1 MRGAP
6 CTMRMIQALKGKAGM
21 AALAAGLLL
30 GAGLPPAQAQ
40 TDWRAVAV
48 PYYGI
53 PAFMQGQLQFW
64 YAPRAGEFEQA
75 AAALARSV
83 GAHCAGGP
91 LAAARQDWRN
101 ALLAWS
107 RLSGVA
113 VGPLIERRSA
123 QRVDYAPVR
132 PEQIARAIAS
142 RPASEADL
150 ERLPNAA
157 KGFGALEQLLWPPA
171 AGGPPACPYAAQA
184 AADIAREATA
194 LNSAFAQAG
203 AGVQDEAAAVQ
214 AMSEAVNQWI
224 GALERLRMQGIERPL
239 REAQARRGRPVFARD
254 ASGTSAAER
263 RVRWQGLQALAV
275 LQDGPAPQPGAGLV
289 PLETFL
295 RGKGLNPLA
304 DRLVRSVREAGN
316 ALQAAEAGAPARLQ
330 AAARRLATLGA
341 LVEAEVA
348 PALDIRVGFSDA
360 DGD

>member
-1 MRGAP
+1 
-6 CTMRMIQALKGKAGM
+6 M
-21 AALAAGLLL
+21 ARTKMLVALAAGLLL
-30 GAGLPPAQAQ
+30 SAALPARAQA
-40 TDWRAVAV
+40 DWRAVAV

-53 PAFMQGQLQFW
+53 PAFMQGQLQHW

-83 GAHCAGGP
+83 KAHCAGGP
-91 LAAARQDWRN
+91 LAAARQDWRD

-107 RLSGVA
+107 RLSAVA

-123 QRVDYAPVR
+123 QRMDYAPVR
-132 PEQIARAIAS
+132 PEQITRAIAS
-142 RPASEADL
+142 RPANEADL

-171 AGGPPACPYAAQA
+171 AGGLPACRYAALA
-184 AADIAREATA
+184 AADIAREAAALNAAFGRAGATA
-194 LNSAFAQAG
+194 L
-203 AGVQDEAAAVQ
+203 DEAAAAE

-224 GALERLRMQGIERPL
+224 GALERLRMQSIERPL
-239 REAQARRGRPVFARD
+239 REAQARRRSPVFARQ

-263 RVRWQGLQALAV
+263 RERWQGLQALAV

-304 DRLVRSVREAGN
+304 DRLVRSVREAGE

-330 AAARRLATLGA
+330 AAARRLATLGG